1 MLGDRRGW
9 LLLIA
14 QPIAIV
20 VVLALALTFIDGTR
34 WLVVFP
40 PLVALMV
47 FWIAQAVDAYQRALK
62 MGARA
67 GGAIAIVV
75 LLPVALTLLTMF
87 WLLGGRHGSASATVG
102 DYIEAWMANQPG
114 SAAPLFVD
122 GRSADAVSAQWAA
135 EGQMLN
141 DHITAAYAT
150 YGDESGLDPDHPFDN
165 LRFRDPVSSGD
176 GRVSM
181 VVELVRNERVA
192 TTVLGVIP
200 TAGQQEVTIERDMT
214 IWLEQ
219 QADTPPPWL
228 PFSGLES
235 YSWKISS
242 IDDSPD

>member
-1 MLGDRRGW
+1 
-9 LLLIA
+9 
-14 QPIAIV
+14 
-20 VVLALALTFIDGTR
+20 
-34 WLVVFP
+34 
-40 PLVALMV
+40 
-47 FWIAQAVDAYQRALK
+47 
-62 MGARA
+62 
-67 GGAIAIVV
+67 
-75 LLPVALTLLTMF
+75 
-87 WLLGGRHGSASATVG
+87 
-102 DYIEAWMANQPG
+102 
-114 SAAPLFVD
+114 
-122 GRSADAVSAQWAA
+122 
-135 EGQMLN
+135 MLN

-219 QADTPPPWL
+219 QPDTPPPWL

>member
-1 MLGDRRGW
+1 
-9 LLLIA
+9 
-14 QPIAIV
+14 
-20 VVLALALTFIDGTR
+20 
-34 WLVVFP
+34 
-40 PLVALMV
+40 
-47 FWIAQAVDAYQRALK
+47 
-62 MGARA
+62 
-67 GGAIAIVV
+67 
-75 LLPVALTLLTMF
+75 
-87 WLLGGRHGSASATVG
+87 
-102 DYIEAWMANQPG
+102 MANQPG

-122 GRSADAVSAQWAA
+122 GRSVDAVSAQWAA

-200 TAGQQEVTIERDMT
+200 TAGQQEVTIERDMI

-219 QADTPPPWL
+219 QPDTPPPWL